1 MPKFFYITLFLFLQV
16 FLVEAIEL
24 SIQEEKMDGSIQE
37 LIIKDLNQG
46 EGREAEK
53 GLSITVHYTGWLY
66 DAKAKD
72 GKGKKFDS
80 WRTVG
85 EVVQAARLYNI
96 RKVDELILLD
106 VSQAETLSSSDK

>member
-66 DAKAKD
+66 DAKAKRW
-72 GKGKKFDS
+72 KRKK
-80 WRTVG
+80 V
-85 EVVQAARLYNI
+85 
-96 RKVDELILLD
+96 
-106 VSQAETLSSSDK
+106 